1 MIIRIIP
8 LIQWSDGIA
17 LMKNHILEM
26 KNITKDFPGIRAL
39 DDVNFDVKRGE
50 IHAIVGENGAGKSTL
65 VKILSGVYP
74 IGTYEGKILI
84 NGEEKE
90 FKNIRDSEKAGI
102 TIIYQELALVN
113 QLSVCENL
121 FLGNE
126 IAARGVMNWSQAF
139 VETEKALKEIGLDLN
154 PATKIYD
161 LGVGQ
166 QQLVEIAKAIAK
178 HTDILILDEP
188 TASLTRAEVEN
199 LFQILRSLKARGVTC
214 IYISHRL
221 YEVFEIADTITVLRD
236 GNSVG
241 TRKVAQVDEH
251 KLIAM
256 MVGRELSQMFPRQEH
271 QPGEVVMEVKN
282 WTLYDPEIP
291 DRKLVDN
298 VSFVV
303 RRGEIL
309 GLSGLMGS
317 GRTELAMSLIG
328 AFGAHR
334 SGEIRLNGK
343 TINIKHPADAIK
355 NRISYLSEDR
365 KESGLVL
372 LMSIKDNITLASLD
386 RISHNGVIN
395 NNEEIRSS
403 EEFVTKLRIKCSSIE
418 QQSNNLSG
426 GNQQKVALGKW
437 LMTKPEVLILDEPTR
452 GIDVGAKVE
461 IFTIMNELIKQNV
474 CILMISSELPEILG
488 MSDRILVM
496 HEGKIAGEFDWREA
510 TQEKVMYC
518 STGRVFNESNN

>member
-1 MIIRIIP
+1 ME
-8 LIQWSDGIA
+8 
-17 LMKNHILEM
+17 NHILEM
-26 KNITKDFPGIRAL
+26 QKITKDFPGVRAL
-39 DDVNFDVKRGE
+39 DDVNFSVERGK

-65 VKILSGVYP
+65 MKILSGVYP
-74 IGTYEGKILI
+74 IGTFEGKILI
-84 NGEEKE
+84 NGVEKE
-90 FKNIRDSEKAGI
+90 FGKIKDSEKAGI

-113 QLSVCENL
+113 QLSVTENL

-126 IAARGVMNWSQAF
+126 IASRSIVNWSKAHI
-139 VETEKALKEIGLDLN
+139 EAEKALQEVGLELN
-154 PATKIYD
+154 PETKIYD

-199 LFQILRSLKARGVTC
+199 LFQILRRLKSKGVTC
-214 IYISHRL
+214 IYISHKL

-236 GNSVG
+236 GKSVG
-241 TRKVAQVDEH
+241 TRKASDVTQHD
-251 KLIAM
+251 LITM
-256 MVGRELSQMFPRQEH
+256 MVGRELNKMFPREEH
-271 QPGEVVMEVKN
+271 QAGEVVLEVKN
-282 WTLYDPEIP
+282 WSVYDPEIP
-291 DRKLVDN
+291 DRKIVDD

-303 RRGEIL
+303 KRGEIL

-328 AFGAHR
+328 AFGSHR
-334 SGEIRLNGK
+334 TGEVSLKGK
-343 TINIKHPADAIK
+343 TLDIKHPAEAIR
-355 NRISYLSEDR
+355 NGISYLSEDR
-365 KESGLVL
+365 KESGLIL
-372 LMSIKDNITLASLD
+372 MMSIKDNITLASLN
-386 RISHNGVIN
+386 RISDRGVIDK
-395 NNEEIRSS
+395 NEEIRAS
-403 EEFVTKLRIKCSSIE
+403 EEFVDKLKIKCSSIE

-461 IFTIMNELIKQNV
+461 IFNIMNELIKQDV

-496 HEGKIAGEFDWREA
+496 HEGKITGEFDWREA

-518 STGRVFNESNN
+518 STGREYNERSN